1 MEERL
6 QKALEFANY
15 RQTLNNQ
22 LHKVRVRAE
31 GLLMF
36 AKNGGNF
43 SVNQEL
49 ICFLDYLVRT
59 GITETN
65 ILDSNN
71 IPVQIDDV
79 EKFLKEVT
87 QRYFE
92 VTNDYLAE
100 YQSIRKMRNV
110 KSIIGI
116 KDEE

>member
-22 LHKVRVRAE
+22 LHKIKIKSE

-71 IPVQIDDV
+71 IPVQIKDV
-79 EKFLKEVT
+79 EVFLKEIT

-92 VTNDYLAE
+92 VTNDYLKE
-100 YQSIRKMRNV
+100 YQSIRKLRNV
-110 KSIIGI
+110 KSIIDV
-116 KDEE
+116 KEKE

>member
-22 LHKVRVRAE
+22 LHKIRIRAE

-43 SVNQEL
+43 IVNQEL
-49 ICFLDYLVRT
+49 ICFLDYLTRV
-59 GITETN
+59 GITEAN

-71 IPVQIDDV
+71 IPVQITKVD
-79 EKFLKEVT
+79 EFLKEIT
-87 QRYFE
+87 HRYFE
-92 VTNDYLAE
+92 VTDDYLNE
-100 YQSIRKMRNV
+100 YKSIRKLRNV
-110 KSIIGI
+110 KSVIDL
-116 KDEE
+116 KDDK

>member
-6 QKALEFANY
+6 QQVLEFANY

-22 LHKVRVRAE
+22 LHKVKIKAE

-43 SVNQEL
+43 IVNQEL

-59 GITETN
+59 GVSSAN

-71 IPVQIDDV
+71 IPVKIDDLV
-79 EKFLKEVT
+79 SFLNDINK
-87 QRYFE
+87 RYFE
-92 VTNDYLAE
+92 VTDDYLKE
-100 YQSIRKMRNV
+100 YQTIKKLRNV

-116 KDEE
+116 KDSE

>member
-22 LHKVRVRAE
+22 LHKIKIKAE

-49 ICFLDYLVRT
+49 ICFLDYLARS

-65 ILDSNN
+65 ILDSNG
-71 IPVQIDDV
+71 IPVQISDV
-79 EKFLKEVT
+79 GVFLKEIT

-92 VTNDYLAE
+92 VTNDYLKE
-100 YQSIRKMRNV
+100 YQSVRKLRNV
-110 KSIIGI
+110 KSIIGV
-116 KDEE
+116 KEEE